1 MKVYTKEWYYTFE
14 LKRVW
19 WWFRKEGGTRLMPVF
34 DDTIPELPDE
44 IRVDGTSY
52 FPGASRAERTIRV
65 VPVTSMIPLYEDYSV
80 DVPEAP
86 MQSLEKDVRCTL
98 INRMRIMEKLPNEI
112 LKSIPDKRLFA
123 MGYAPPEVRQKV
135 FDYCNSLPEYK
146 SDGASTEKETD
157 RIMQLLTLS
166 RQIETEDLNPL
177 PMFFE
182 DDPVRNFIQTNNSLK
197 IQLMSGD
204 SLVLTEAKII
214 EIKGELHGGTV
225 RELELHEVD
234 ERYELHLLLYRYDE
248 NLMQELFYA
257 SFSFKDMYYE

>member
-98 INRMRIMEKLPNEI
+98 INRMRIMEKLP
-112 LKSIPDKRLFA
+112 KHF
-123 MGYAPPEVRQKV
+123 
-135 FDYCNSLPEYK
+135 
-146 SDGASTEKETD
+146 
-157 RIMQLLTLS
+157 
-166 RQIETEDLNPL
+166 
-177 PMFFE
+177 
-182 DDPVRNFIQTNNSLK
+182 
-197 IQLMSGD
+197 
-204 SLVLTEAKII
+204 
-214 EIKGELHGGTV
+214 H
-225 RELELHEVD
+225 
-234 ERYELHLLLYRYDE
+234 
-248 NLMQELFYA
+248 
-257 SFSFKDMYYE
+257 